1 MKFNRKQINE
11 ITSSLIG
18 KPNELEL
25 LGWPQ
30 RSIKEI
36 IINDLKSHKP
46 KIRMYEPPKEYWIL
60 KGKDLEDYHL
70 DYRKRAW
77 AKTVK
82 SLDTAEQTNDTKSLH
97 QIARQISKNGNKQA
111 PPVNSIINQNGT
123 TINDYKEQGELI

>member
-11 ITSSLIG
+11 ITSSLIE

-46 KIRMYEPPKEYWIL
+46 KIRMYEPPKEY
-60 KGKDLEDYHL
+60 
-70 DYRKRAW
+70 
-77 AKTVK
+77 
-82 SLDTAEQTNDTKSLH
+82 
-97 QIARQISKNGNKQA
+97 
-111 PPVNSIINQNGT
+111 
-123 TINDYKEQGELI
+123 